1 MDFLKEAHKLLERC
15 DEMEIAS
22 VDLQGYPRVCVVS
35 KLKSKGIDVIY
46 FATGAS
52 GTKANHFNQNPKAS
66 VCFHDRND
74 SVTLVGEVAIV
85 KDVEEKKSVWKD
97 WLINHFKDGVLDDE
111 FCLLKFEAS
120 EATFWIKRNFA
131 TQSL

>member
-1 MDFLKEAHKLLERC
+1 MLERC
-15 DEMEIAS
+15 DETEIAS

-35 KLKSKGIDVIY
+35 KLKSNGVDTIY
-46 FATGAS
+46 FATSAS
-52 GTKANHFNQNPKAS
+52 GTKANHFKQNPKAS

-74 SVTLVGEVAIV
+74 SVTLVGTMEVIRDIEV
-85 KDVEEKKSVWKD
+85 KKSVWKA
-97 WLINHFKDGVLDDE
+97 WLTNHYEEGVEEED
-111 FCLLKFEAS
+111 FCLLKFKAS